1 MVKNITNSFR
11 SILVILLFFLSLPM
25 MGVNEVTSK
34 YQVDD
39 LYYTLYDDG
48 TAIVEGYVENST
60 EVEIPATVVYKDKE
74 YSVTSIGEKTFYN
87 CTSLTSIQIPNSVTS
102 IGDHAFA
109 YCTSLTSIQ
118 IPNSVTSIGGW
129 AFYKCTSLTSIQIP
143 NSVTSIGNFAFSG
156 CTSLTSIQIPNS
168 VTSIGNF
175 AFSGCTSLTS
185 IQIPNSVTSIG
196 GWAFYKCTSLTSI
209 QIPNSVTSI
218 GNRAFYQCTSLTKI
232 ICDAIAPPTAKYEST
247 FDTDTYTNCQLLV
260 PEESIDSYK
269 NSQYVWSK
277 FANISANPEYV
288 DIDSPEASYSAT
300 SHPTIYNLN
309 GTAISGDTQ
318 SLSPGIY
325 IIKEGSKSRKIIV
338 K

>member
-109 YCTSLTSIQ
+109 Y
-118 IPNSVTSIGGW
+118 
-129 AFYKCTSLTSIQIP
+129 
-143 NSVTSIGNFAFSG
+143 
-156 CTSLTSIQIPNS
+156 
-168 VTSIGNF
+168 
-175 AFSGCTSLTS
+175 CTSLTS

>member
-1 MVKNITNSFR
+1 
-11 SILVILLFFLSLPM
+11 
-25 MGVNEVTSK
+25 
-34 YQVDD
+34 
-39 LYYTLYDDG
+39 
-48 TAIVEGYVENST
+48 
-60 EVEIPATVVYKDKE
+60 
-74 YSVTSIGEKTFYN
+74 
-87 CTSLTSIQIPNSVTS
+87 
-102 IGDHAFA
+102 
-109 YCTSLTSIQ
+109 
-118 IPNSVTSIGGW
+118 
-129 AFYKCTSLTSIQIP
+129 
-143 NSVTSIGNFAFSG
+143 
-156 CTSLTSIQIPNS
+156 
-168 VTSIGNF
+168 
-175 AFSGCTSLTS
+175 
-185 IQIPNSVTSIG
+185 
-196 GWAFYKCTSLTSI
+196 
-209 QIPNSVTSI
+209 VTSI

>member
-168 VTSIGNF
+168 VTSIGDRAF
-175 AFSGCTSLTS
+175 A
-185 IQIPNSVTSIG
+185 
-196 GWAFYKCTSLTSI
+196 YCTSLTSI